1 MNIRTGGCVIM
12 SHQNKKSLIG
22 QVDDRLQKMTQAGVG
37 RSKHQDKIDG
47 EDHKYIYT
55 WKTYQAYMKHCCYFV
70 KWCKENYGCKT
81 LKECRQYVPEWIE
94 SRRSLSA
101 STQKLE
107 VAALSKL
114 YRCRHSRGQ
123 KPFKDVETDTRRRA
137 DIKRSRGDAVRD
149 KHFSERNNADLV
161 IFCRCTGLRRA
172 ELQDLRYDDFRL
184 MAPDGSAEPGLYVH
198 RSTKGGRVRRIN
210 FVGSKD
216 EIALCCDIMS
226 KGNGL
231 AKVWGKVHSGA
242 DIHSYRADY
251 ATKVYQMYA
260 RPVATLKHD
269 EIYYCRG
276 DRKGTWLDKKAM
288 FVASKAL
295 GHNRISIIASNYL
308 RL

>member
-1 MNIRTGGCVIM
+1 M
-12 SHQNKKSLIG
+12 
-22 QVDDRLQKMTQAGVG
+22 DY
-37 RSKHQDKIDG
+37 
-47 EDHKYIYT
+47 KYIYT
-55 WKTYQAYMKHCCYFV
+55 WKTYQAYIKHCCYFLD
-70 KWCKENYGCKT
+70 WCKENHECKT
-81 LKECRQYVPEWIE
+81 LKQCRQYVPEWIE
-94 SRRSLSA
+94 SRRGLSA
-101 STQKLE
+101 STQKLD

-114 YRCRHSRGQ
+114 YRCHHGRGQ
-123 KPFKDVETDTRRRA
+123 KPFRDVETDTRHRA

-149 KHFSERNNADLV
+149 KHFSEKNNADL
-161 IFCRCTGLRRA
+161 ITFCKCSGLRRA
-172 ELQDLRYDDFRL
+172 ELQDLRFEDFRL
-184 MAPDGSAEPGLYVH
+184 AAPDGNEGPGLYVH

-231 AKVWGKVHSGA
+231 TKVWGKVHSGA

-251 ATKVYQMYA
+251 ATRVYQMYA
-260 RPVATLKHD
+260 RPIATLNHD

-288 FVASKAL
+288 LVASKAL

>member
-1 MNIRTGGCVIM
+1 MENIF
-12 SHQNKKSLIG
+12 L
-22 QVDDRLQKMTQAGVG
+22 D
-37 RSKHQDKIDG
+37 
-47 EDHKYIYT
+47 
-55 WKTYQAYMKHCCYFV
+55 
-70 KWCKENYGCKT
+70 WCKENHGCKT
-81 LKECRQYVPEWIE
+81 LRQCRQYVPEWIK
-94 SRRSLSA
+94 SRRGLSA
-101 STQKLE
+101 STQKLD

-114 YRCRHSRGQ
+114 YRCYHGRGQ

-137 DIKRSRGDAVRD
+137 NIKRSRGDAVRD
-149 KHFSERNNADLV
+149 KHFSEKNNADL
-161 IFCRCTGLRRA
+161 ITFCKCSGLRRA
-172 ELQDLRYDDFRL
+172 ELQDLRFEDFRL
-184 MAPDGSAEPGLYVH
+184 AAPDGNEGPGLYVH

-226 KGNGL
+226 KSNGL
-231 AKVWGKVHSGA
+231 TKVWGKVHSGA

-251 ATKVYQMYA
+251 ATRVYQMYA
-260 RPVATLKHD
+260 RPIATLNHD

-288 FVASKAL
+288 LVASKAL

>member
-1 MNIRTGGCVIM
+1 M
-12 SHQNKKSLIG
+12 SHKNKVSLIG
-22 QVDDRLQKMTQAGVG
+22 QADARLQKMTQTGVG
-37 RSKHQDKIDG
+37 RSKHQDKID
-47 EDHKYIYT
+47 DVDYKYIYT
-55 WKTYQAYMKHCCYFV
+55 WKTYQAYIKHCCYFLD
-70 KWCKENYGCKT
+70 WCKENHGCRCKT
-81 LKECRQYVPEWIE
+81 LKQCRQYVPEWIK
-94 SRRSLSA
+94 SRRGLSA
-101 STQKLE
+101 STQKLD

-114 YRCRHSRGQ
+114 YRCHHGRGQ

-137 DIKRSRGDAVRD
+137 NIKRSRGDAVRD
-149 KHFSERNNADLV
+149 KHFSEKNNADL
-161 IFCRCTGLRRA
+161 ITFCKCSGLRRA
-172 ELQDLRYDDFRL
+172 ELQDLRFEDFRL
-184 MAPDGSAEPGLYVH
+184 AAPDGNEGPGLYVH

-226 KGNGL
+226 KSNGL
-231 AKVWGKVHSGA
+231 TKVWGKVHSGA

-251 ATKVYQMYA
+251 ATRVYQMYA
-260 RPVATLKHD
+260 RPIATLNHD

-288 FVASKAL
+288 LVASKAL

>member
-1 MNIRTGGCVIM
+1 
-12 SHQNKKSLIG
+12 
-22 QVDDRLQKMTQAGVG
+22 
-37 RSKHQDKIDG
+37 
-47 EDHKYIYT
+47 
-55 WKTYQAYMKHCCYFV
+55 MKQ
-70 KWCKENYGCKT
+70 
-81 LKECRQYVPEWIE
+81 CRQYVPEWIE
-94 SRRSLSA
+94 SRRGLSA
-101 STQKLE
+101 STQKLD

-114 YRCRHSRGQ
+114 YRCHHGRGQ

-137 DIKRSRGDAVRD
+137 DIKRSRGDAIRD
-149 KHFSERNNADLV
+149 KHFSEKNNADL
-161 IFCRCTGLRRA
+161 ITFCKCSGLRRA
-172 ELQDLRYDDFRL
+172 ELQDLRFEDFRL
-184 MAPDGSAEPGLYVH
+184 AAPDGSEGPGLYVH

-231 AKVWGKVHSGA
+231 TKVWGKVHSGA

-251 ATKVYQMYA
+251 ATRVYQMYA
-260 RPVATLKHD
+260 RPIATLNHD

-288 FVASKAL
+288 LVASKAL

>member
-1 MNIRTGGCVIM
+1 M
-12 SHQNKKSLIG
+12 SHRNKVSLIG
-22 QVDDRLQKMTQAGVG
+22 QVDARLQKMTQAGVG

-70 KWCKENYGCKT
+70 NWCKEKYGCKT
-81 LKECRQYVPEWIE
+81 LKQCRQYVPEWIE

-114 YRCRHSRGQ
+114 YRCHHGRGQ

-137 DIKRSRGDAVRD
+137 NIKRSRGDAVRD
-149 KHFSERNNADLV
+149 KHFSEKNNADL
-161 IFCRCTGLRRA
+161 ITFCKCSGLRRA
-172 ELQDLRYDDFRL
+172 ELQDLRFEDFRL
-184 MAPDGSAEPGLYVH
+184 AAPDGNEGPGLYVH
-198 RSTKGGRVRRIN
+198 RSTK
-210 FVGSKD
+210 S
-216 EIALCCDIMS
+216 
-226 KGNGL
+226 NGL
-231 AKVWGKVHSGA
+231 TKVWGKVHSGA

-251 ATKVYQMYA
+251 ATRVYQMYA
-260 RPVATLKHD
+260 RPIATLNHD

-288 FVASKAL
+288 LVASKAL

>member
-1 MNIRTGGCVIM
+1 M
-12 SHQNKKSLIG
+12 SHRNKVSLIG
-22 QVDDRLQKMTQAGVG
+22 QADARLQKMTQAGVG
-37 RSKHQDKIDG
+37 RSKHQDKINDV
-47 EDHKYIYT
+47 DYKYIYT
-55 WKTYQAYMKHCCYFV
+55 WKTYQAYIKHCCYFLD
-70 KWCKENYGCKT
+70 WCKENHECKKT
-81 LKECRQYVPEWIE
+81 LKQCRQYVPEWIE
-94 SRRSLSA
+94 SRRGLSA
-101 STQKLE
+101 STQKLD

-114 YRCRHSRGQ
+114 YRCHHGRGQ

-137 DIKRSRGDAVRD
+137 NIKRSRGDAVRD
-149 KHFSERNNADLV
+149 KHFSEKNNADL
-161 IFCRCTGLRRA
+161 ITFCKCSGLRRA
-172 ELQDLRYDDFRL
+172 ELQDLRFEDFRL
-184 MAPDGSAEPGLYVH
+184 AAPDGNEGPGLYVH

-216 EIALCCDIMS
+216 EIVLCCDIMS

-231 AKVWGKVHSGA
+231 TKVWGKVHSGA

-251 ATKVYQMYA
+251 ATRVYQMYA
-260 RPVATLKHD
+260 RPIATLNHD

-288 FVASKAL
+288 LVASKAL

>member
-1 MNIRTGGCVIM
+1 M

-22 QVDDRLQKMTQAGVG
+22 QIDDRLQKMTQAGVG

-70 KWCKENYGCKT
+70 KWCKEKYGCKT
-81 LKECRQYVPEWIE
+81 LKQCRQYVPEWIE

-114 YRCRHSRGQ
+114 YRCKHNRGQ
-123 KPFKDVETDTRRRA
+123 KPFRDVETDTRRRA
-137 DIKRSRGDAVRD
+137 DIKRSRGDVVRD
-149 KHFSERNNADLV
+149 KHFSQRNNADL
-161 IFCRCTGLRRA
+161 ITFCRCTGLRRA
-172 ELQDLRYDDFRL
+172 ELQDLRYEDFRL
-184 MAPDGSAEPGLYVH
+184 GAPDG
-198 RSTKGGRVRRIN
+198 RVRQIQ
-210 FVGSKD
+210 FVGSAD
-216 EIALCCDIMS
+216 EIALCCNIMS
-226 KGNGL
+226 KGSGL
-231 AKVWGKVHSGA
+231 SKVWGNVHSGA

-260 RPVATLKHD
+260 RPIETLKHD
-269 EIYYCRG
+269 EIYYYRG
-276 DRKGTWLDKKAM
+276 DRKGTWLDKNAM
-288 FVASKAL
+288 LMASKAL

>member
-1 MNIRTGGCVIM
+1 M
-12 SHQNKKSLIG
+12 SHRNKVSLIG
-22 QVDDRLQKMTQAGVG
+22 QVDARLQRMTQAGVG

-70 KWCKENYGCKT
+70 RWCKENHGCKT
-81 LKECRQYVPEWIE
+81 LKECRQHVPEWIE

-101 STQKLE
+101 STQK
-107 VAALSKL
+107 
-114 YRCRHSRGQ
+114 
-123 KPFKDVETDTRRRA
+123 PFRDVETDTRRRA
-137 DIKRSRGDAVRD
+137 DIKRSRGDAIRD
-149 KHFSERNNADLV
+149 KHFSEKNNADLI
-161 IFCRCTGLRRA
+161 IFCRCSGLRRA
-172 ELQDLRYDDFRL
+172 EIQDLRYEDFRL
-184 MAPDGSAEPGLYVH
+184 AAPDGSAGPGLYVH

-226 KGNGL
+226 KGSGL
-231 AKVWGKVHSGA
+231 TKVWGKVHSGA

-251 ATKVYQMYA
+251 ATKVYQLYA
-260 RPVATLKHD
+260 RPLESLKHD

-288 FVASKAL
+288 LAASKAL

-308 RL
+308 QIDKL